1 MPFHCI
7 IFWQGGCF
15 TQTQVWLQT
24 AKIKGWYCQVTLQHL
39 TRSHTFC
46 PTWNQT
52 LDLTTRWQ
60 QPARRAPISEEQP
73 ATNHQGQEESA
84 YKQRCF
90 VFCILHETNQC
101 FPLSEQQVSEASAAR
116 KCRSTFLP
124 PPDKPDL
131 TQEKQKGPKLQFS

>member
-1 MPFHCI
+1 MFYSNTGMASNCKNKGLVLP
-7 IFWQGGCF
+7 GNP
-15 TQTQVWLQT
+15 T
-24 AKIKGWYCQVTLQHL
+24 APHQKPHVL
-39 TRSHTFC
+39 SHVESDIRF
-46 PTWNQT
+46 N
-52 LDLTTRWQ
+52 LTRWQ
-60 QPARRAPISEEQP
+60 QPVRRAPISEEQP